1 MAKRARKT
9 DGSFKADNPST
20 PQNEAYIETKVSV
33 EKSEDQI
40 RRENQRAGSVRRVG
54 GKEIE

>member
-9 DGSFKADNPST
+9 NGSFKADDPST
-20 PQNEAYIETKVSV
+20 PQNEAFVEEETKSA
-33 EKSEDQI
+33 DQI
-40 RRENQRAGSVRRVG
+40 RRENQRAGSVRRIG